1 MFVCLREREM
11 KSERKKQRVKE
22 RERER
27 ERSTRRASTMFQ
39 NGLLRG
45 DKK

>member
-1 MFVCLREREM
+1 MFVCLREREI

-27 ERSTRRASTMFQ
+27 EIIIEKQ
-39 NGLLRG
+39 NVSNKILYRVLVQ
-45 DKK
+45 